1 MVKRQMHN
9 LALTTYARAP
19 DLLPFQKPVLVNS
32 QPKAHS
38 SLYQMFLLFL
48 FFPFFFFFFR
58 AAHGSSQAK
67 VELELQL
74 LA

>member
-48 FFPFFFFFFR
+48 FFPFFFFR
-58 AAHGSSQAK
+58 AAYGGSQAR
-67 VELELQL
+67 VELDLQL